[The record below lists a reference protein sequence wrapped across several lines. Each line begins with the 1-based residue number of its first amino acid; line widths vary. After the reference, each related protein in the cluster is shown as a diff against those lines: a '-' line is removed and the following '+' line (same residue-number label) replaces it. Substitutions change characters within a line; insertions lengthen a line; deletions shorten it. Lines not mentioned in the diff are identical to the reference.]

1 MGEYG
6 IKDVL
11 LSPKAIMAPGE
22 LLVSNGTLELSD
34 ILVDFVVLTLNADFY
49 T

>member
-6 IKDVL
+6 IKYVL
-11 LSPKAIMAPGE
+11 LSLRAIMAPGE
-22 LLVSNGTLELSD
+22 LLISNGTLELSD

-49 T
+49 S

>member
-6 IKDVL
+6 IKDVIL
-11 LSPKAIMAPGE
+11 LPTAIMAPGE
-22 LLVSNGTLELSD
+22 LLISNGPLELSD